1 MGKQIKSSAVTL
13 DGSSM
18 GAAAVG
24 PTGTVRLRPKTD
36 SSALEVS
43 YNGAAYVT
51 LSGAGGGS
59 PGSPASSLQYNN
71 AGAFGGVTSSV
82 VSGAN
87 ITLGGD
93 LTFSRV
99 ASYSTVLF
107 YRENAAAADVA
118 NGDVVGGV
126 VYQGKVSGSALALG
140 YMGAYYEST
149 TPLGGVL
156 VLGARDGANAR
167 IELKDNA
174 PTPGTKNSVTLIASG
189 GTHFVQVQE
198 GGIAFSTGSAA
209 SIWYKGATGF
219 VTDLPIGAVTQVLTV
234 TDIGM
239 GVLQPRWATPA
250 GGGGS
255 GNPGGSASELQF
267 RSTGTAFGAVSGSA
281 VSGANVTLTG
291 DLTFE
296 RTGATYA
303 GGFSTIKFRREE
315 ASAAVI
321 VSGDP
326 VGGLTLHGRLVTVGI
341 TQLAAISSYWDNTTG
356 GANNLG
362 VLRLVARDG
371 TKSRIEIYDSGAT
384 INGINLIATNGSV
397 ALSVQQGGIGLAGNA
412 GSLTTGAVYY
422 RDSSGFIAGLQ
433 SLAGFLK
440 STGTNAVPAFA
451 ALAGSDIASGV
462 VALARGGTGSSLTDP
477 NADRIM
483 FWDDSAGVVDW
494 LTAGTGLT
502 ITGTTITASGSATA
516 AGGST
521 ELQYRDSG
529 TGGLGAVS
537 GSTVSSIGDLTFTHS
552 NAAFNLLVNRTG
564 TSLVNGNEVG
574 RITFTGTVGGVP
586 DTAIGFI
593 RGLYESAN
601 GGPTIDMGLSATSR
615 IYIGTTAA
623 TITVGSHSIQVQTGG
638 IAFSTG
644 SSGAMWYKDGSGFV
658 TAITIG
664 SSGTFLKSNGSVPSW
679 ASLAA
684 SDIGSGTLA
693 LARGGTGSSLTD
705 PNADRILFWD
715 DSAGVVDWL
724 TAGTGLTITGTTIT
738 ASGGSMTVPGS
749 ATELQYRSSGTALA
763 ALAGSSVSSASV
775 SLSGDL
781 TFEHTGATYSGSY
794 STIAFRREEA
804 SSAVIVSGQ
813 PVGGLTFNGRLVSV
827 GIVQLGA
834 ISSYWDN
841 TTGGANNLGV
851 LRLVARDGSQSRVE
865 IFASGATKNGVN
877 LIADNGSKSLSV
889 QDGGIGLAGHA
900 GSATTGALYYR
911 DSGGF
916 ISGLAG
922 AAGFL
927 KSAGSGNVPAFTAL
941 SGSDIASGTVAL
953 ARGGTGASLSDPNA
967 DRIMFWDDSAGA
979 VDWLTVSTG
988 LTITGTTM
996 TASGGGTPAGSGSEL
1011 QYRNAGAF
1019 GAISGTSV
1027 SGADITLGG
1036 KLTSDFV
1043 PTATGH
1049 NIRTDRR
1056 LGTTTAVGDDYSAIF
1071 WYHSGSTGSAT
1082 SRKSLALAFEY
1093 SVNSPASTNG
1103 DALLEFYA
1111 QTSGS
1116 LSISSN
1122 VLHGIMMDASNI
1134 VSTISTWYGIRLK
1147 SLGSATITTKR
1158 AFYHENGAGDIVF
1171 NAGADLATSATVGHL
1186 FIPTCNGTPTGN
1198 MTGLVPTG
1206 CVVLVYDR
1214 SNNKLCVNE
1223 GSSTWLQTIALT

>member
-51 LSGAGGGS
+51 LSGAGGGT
-59 PGSPASSLQYNN
+59 PGSPIGSLQFNS

-82 VSGAN
+82 VSGAD
-87 ITLGGD
+87 ITLGGE

-99 ASYSTVLF
+99 ASYSTFKF
-107 YRENAAAADVA
+107 YREGAAGADVG

-126 VYQGKVSGSALALG
+126 LFTGKVGSELALG
-140 YMGAYYEST
+140 YMGAYYESA

-174 PTPGTKNSVTLIASG
+174 PTPGTKNSITMLAAG

-198 GGIAFSTGSAA
+198 GGIFLSTGSAG
-209 SIWYKGATGF
+209 SMWYKESTG
-219 VTDLPIGAVTQVLTV
+219 VLTDLPLGADTQVLTV
-234 TDIGM
+234 TNIGG
-239 GVLQPRWATPA
+239 GVFRPRWAAPGTTS
-250 GGGGS
+250 GS
-255 GNPGGSASELQF
+255 APGGSASELQY
-267 RSTGTAFGAVSGSA
+267 RAGPTTLGGLAGSA
-281 VSGANVTLTG
+281 VSSTNISLSG
-291 DLTFE
+291 DLTFD

-303 GGFSTIKFRREE
+303 GGYSTIIFRRED

-321 VSGDP
+321 TSGQP
-326 VGGLTLHGRLVTVGI
+326 VGGVTFHGRLVTVGI

-371 TKSRIEIYDSGAT
+371 TKSRIEIYDSGST

-412 GSLTTGAVYY
+412 GSITTGAVYY

-738 ASGGSMTVPGS
+738 ASGTASAAGSGS
-749 ATELQYRSSGTALA
+749 EIQYRNSGTGAFA
-763 ALAGSSVSSASV
+763 ALAGSSVSSASI

-794 STIAFRREEA
+794 STIVFRREEA

-813 PVGGLTFNGRLVSV
+813 PVGGLTFNGRLVTV
-827 GIVQLGA
+827 GIVQLGG

-851 LRLVARDGSQSRVE
+851 LRLVARDGTKSRVE
-865 IFASGATKNGVN
+865 IFDSGSTKNGVN
-877 LIADNGSKSLSV
+877 LIAVNGSISLSV

-941 SGSDIASGTVAL
+941 AGSDIASGTVAL

-979 VDWLTVSTG
+979 VDWLTAGTG
-988 LTITGTTM
+988 LSISGTTITS
-996 TASGGGTPAGSGSEL
+996 TASGGTSLTGSVTLTDNTMTNLFSITFASTSEH
-1011 QYRNAGAF
+1011 
-1019 GAISGTSV
+1019 
-1027 SGADITLGG
+1027 
-1036 KLTSDFV
+1036 K
-1043 PTATGH
+1043 
-1049 NIRTDRR
+1049 
-1056 LGTTTAVGDDYSAIF
+1056 AVGGEIHMVFVA
-1071 WYHSGSTGSAT
+1071 
-1082 SRKSLALAFEY
+1082 K
-1093 SVNSPASTNG
+1093 
-1103 DALLEFYA
+1103 

-1116 LSISSN
+1116 TQTQVYRRKVHFVAGHNGSS
-1122 VLHGIMMDASNI
+1122 S
-1134 VSTISTWYGIRLK
+1134 
-1147 SLGSATITTKR
+1147 
-1158 AFYHENGAGDIVF
+1158 
-1171 NAGADLATSATVGHL
+1171 TSAVNFTQDTGVGSCQVASTGQFDFIKHQVNSSSSLDMTSAQIVGSLSETVTYKVL
-1186 FIPTCNGTPTGN
+1186 IDSSLTTLSQLTCYF
-1198 MTGLVPTG
+1198 LVEYQG
-1206 CVVLVYDR
+1206 D
-1214 SNNKLCVNE
+1214 S
-1223 GSSTWLQTIALT
+1223 GITIA